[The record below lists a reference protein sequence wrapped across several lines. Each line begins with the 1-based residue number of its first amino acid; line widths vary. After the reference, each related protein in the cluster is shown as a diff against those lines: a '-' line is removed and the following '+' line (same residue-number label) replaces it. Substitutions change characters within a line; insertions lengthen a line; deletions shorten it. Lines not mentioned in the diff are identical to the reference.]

1 MAFGSVAPVSTGTQQ
16 QGFRMPDQEVV
27 GKDESIF
34 SGALSGAA
42 AGTAV
47 APGWGTVIGA
57 GIGLLGGVLGNQAS
71 AKSAREQMR
80 FQERMA
86 NTAHQRE
93 VADLRAA
100 GLNPVLSGTG
110 GAGSA
115 TPQGAKYEATNVGES
130 TVAGAK
136 AGFQADMDRKLVQM
150 ALYEKEIALWQAA
163 QNFYKTGDERSVLKA
178 NEANLQADSLWKQQ
192 QVKGS
197 ISTVTLQR
205 LQMVTERERA
215 GLISKERALIEK
227 RTLIAEEERKQA
239 EYNTEVT
246 GYSAWD
252 ARQQYKALSEFPNAD
267 IRRRQIE
274 AGSGT
279 VRGVL
284 DALKPMPKIE
294 IGPAPPKPAGP
305 QGPAREG
312 SVVRP
317 NDPITRGSQNRK
329 SWRK

>member
-1 MAFGSVAPVSTGTQQ
+1 
-16 QGFRMPDQEVV
+16 MPDQVTTA
-27 GKDESIF
+27 KDESMF

-42 AGTAV
+42 AGTAI

-57 GIGLLGGVLGNQAS
+57 GIGLIGGILGNSSS
-71 AKSAREQMR
+71 AKSAQRQMD
-80 FQERMA
+80 FQERMS

-110 GAGSA
+110 GAGST
-115 TPQGAKYEATNVGES
+115 TPQGAKYEATNVGEA
-130 TVAGAK
+130 TVSGAK

-150 ALYEKEIALWQAA
+150 SLYEKEIALWQAA
-163 QNFYKTGDERSVLKA
+163 QNFYKTGDERSVLQA
-178 NEANLQADSLWKQQ
+178 NQANLQADSLWKQQ

-215 GLISKERALIEK
+215 GLISKEKALMEK
-227 RTLIAEEERKQA
+227 RILIAEEERKQA

-267 IRRRQIE
+267 VRRRQID
-274 AGSGT
+274 AGAGT

-284 DALKPMPKIE
+284 DAVKPMPKIE
-294 IGPAPPKPAGP
+294 IGPQPPKQYGP
-305 QGPAREG
+305 PGPAREG
-312 SVVRP
+312 SVLKP
-317 NDPITRGSQNRK
+317 NDPITRGSQNPQFR
-329 SWRK
+329 RPR